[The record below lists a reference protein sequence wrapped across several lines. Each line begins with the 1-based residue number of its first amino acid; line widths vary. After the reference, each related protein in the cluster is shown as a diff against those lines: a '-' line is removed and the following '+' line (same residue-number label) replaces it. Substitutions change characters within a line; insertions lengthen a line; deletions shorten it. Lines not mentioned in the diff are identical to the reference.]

1 VRCFSISAFEKKDI
15 QSINK
20 EVVKIQRVFVP
31 DMERHSKHKQLA
43 KLYKELYLKNKNL
56 FPLLG
61 K

>member
-1 VRCFSISAFEKKDI
+1 MSAFEKKDI
-15 QSINK
+15 QSISK

-31 DMERHSKHKQLA
+31 DMERHSKYKQLA

-56 FPLLG
+56 FPLLE